1 MRYKIVENNIEIT
14 RNICQEFISK
24 NEKDQIEIAPGLE
37 QPRPDVS
44 GSGRWD
50 GMGWDGMGMGM
61 ERRVFISGNVD
72 MPVI

>member
-44 GSGRWD
+44 GSGRSYKWEWSEGLSYQ
-50 GMGWDGMGMGM
+50 GM
-61 ERRVFISGNVD
+61 
-72 MPVI
+72 